1 MRSCNSNKLER
12 LKRKTVT
19 LTKTITKQTS
29 QRIPIIVQSSLALTD
44 SVKEVFALDPVHVL
58 TFIEG
63 NLLYVQTRL
72 SQRH

>member
-44 SVKEVFALDPVHVL
+44 SVKEVFALDLVHVL

-63 NLLYVQTRL
+63 DLLYVQRRL

>member
-12 LKRKTVT
+12 LKRRTVT

-29 QRIPIIVQSSLALTD
+29 QRIQIIVQSPLALTD
-44 SVKEVFALDPVHVL
+44 SVKEVFTLDPVHVL

-63 NLLYVQTRL
+63 NLLYVQTRF